1 MLPVTPARVIFELL
15 PPAVLAAVPPPPALL
30 LAVLQAVTKAAAD
43 RHATAN
49 AGRVEMRLLVGM
61 RAPPDE
67 SCETTES
74 HVRH

>member
-1 MLPVTPARVIFELL
+1 
-15 PPAVLAAVPPPPALL
+15 VLAAAPPPALL

-67 SCETTES
+67 SCEMTAS
-74 HVRH
+74 HVGY